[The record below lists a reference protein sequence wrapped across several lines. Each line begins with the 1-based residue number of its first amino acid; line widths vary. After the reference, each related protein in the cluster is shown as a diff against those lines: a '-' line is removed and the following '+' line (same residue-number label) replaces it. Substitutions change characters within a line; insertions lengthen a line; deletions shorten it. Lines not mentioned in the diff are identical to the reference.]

1 MYISLPES
9 RANAFKGWSE
19 TRQPPSNDDA
29 NDLVRVD
36 ALAVAAFGSGCA
48 TSATTEGSPWDSWGQ
63 LPLTHP
69 KLLRRSAHQASAR

>member
-29 NDLVRVD
+29 NNLVRVD

-48 TSATTEGSPWDSWGQ
+48 TSATTEGRRAPWLVPGVRN
-63 LPLTHP
+63 TF
-69 KLLRRSAHQASAR
+69 